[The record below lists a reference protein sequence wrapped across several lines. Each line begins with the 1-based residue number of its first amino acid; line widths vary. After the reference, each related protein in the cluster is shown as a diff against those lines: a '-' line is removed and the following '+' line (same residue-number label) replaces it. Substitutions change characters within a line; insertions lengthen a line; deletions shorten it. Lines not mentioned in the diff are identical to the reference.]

1 MELNLSIKTK
11 AVLAV
16 ITVIVSLVLG
26 LYTKALLTVKFLT
39 FPDNWWAYLF
49 DWQWWLQM
57 CDVECRV
64 NLGLY
69 IFSWVILFVAGFFV
83 GKEALEIADMYVKK
97 KLQETYTATVDLHKE
112 GLKRGIETTK
122 KGFETTRDIGKKTIH
137 FHKRMLGI
145 DELEFQK
152 KQRKKK

>member
-11 AVLAV
+11 LILAI
-16 ITVIVSLVLG
+16 ITVIISLVMG
-26 LYTKALLTVKFLT
+26 LYTKFMFFLHL
-39 FPDNWWAYLF
+39 PYYIDWW
-49 DWQWWLQM
+49 
-57 CDVECRV
+57 
-64 NLGLY
+64 NLVWY
-69 IFSWVILFVAGFFV
+69 IISWIMLFVAGFFV
-83 GKEALEIADMYVKK
+83 GKEALQIADLYVKK

-152 KQRKKK
+152 KRKK

>member
-11 AVLAV
+11 LVLAI
-16 ITVIVSLVLG
+16 ITVIISLIIG
-26 LYTKALLTVKFLT
+26 LYTKFMFFLHL
-39 FPDNWWAYLF
+39 PYYI
-49 DWQWWLQM
+49 DWG
-57 CDVECRV
+57 
-64 NLGLY
+64 NLSWY
-69 IFSWVILFVAGFFV
+69 IISWIMLFVAGFFV
-83 GKEALEIADMYVKK
+83 GKEALEIADLYVKK

-152 KQRKKK
+152 KRKK